1 MPKVPG
7 PHRDSVPH
15 EGAQTRASQV
25 VFFVFGLSKFAE
37 GPGLQEASLA
47 REAVSLWFLVHLSHY
62 PLGIVRRGLQF
73 LTDVCN
79 QPWTPGVSGAWTPRY
94 EGGRRAGRWDS
105 WIWGSG
111 EDWGI
116 ESLGLRKRE
125 SW

>member
-37 GPGLQEASLA
+37 GPGLQEARLA
-47 REAVSLWFLVHLSHY
+47 RKAVSLWFLVHLSQY

-79 QPWTPGVSGAWTPRY
+79 WPWTPGVTGAWTPAMR
-94 EGGRRAGRWDS
+94 EGGGLGDG
-105 WIWGSG
+105 IPGSG
-111 EDWGI
+111 VVVRTGELNPWV
-116 ESLGLRKRE
+116 
-125 SW
+125 